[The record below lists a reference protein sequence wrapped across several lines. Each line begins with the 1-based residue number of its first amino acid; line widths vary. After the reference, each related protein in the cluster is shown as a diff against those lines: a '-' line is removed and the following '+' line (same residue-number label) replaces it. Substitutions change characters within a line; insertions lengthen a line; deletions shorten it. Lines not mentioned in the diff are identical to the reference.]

1 MKNIDRR
8 TFLRG
13 TGLSVGLPLLN
24 AMNPNTSVFAAAP
37 HPSPNRMAFVFFPN
51 GAIMDSVNM
60 KFEDHPKNSSHAG
73 DITIELVYGNITPF
87 NTLRQDRYD
96 RGA

>member
-1 MKNIDRR
+1 
-8 TFLRG
+8 
-13 TGLSVGLPLLN
+13 
-24 AMNPNTSVFAAAP
+24 
-37 HPSPNRMAFVFFPN
+37 
-51 GAIMDSVNM
+51 MDSVNI
-60 KFEDHPKNSSHAG
+60 KVVDHPKNSSHSG